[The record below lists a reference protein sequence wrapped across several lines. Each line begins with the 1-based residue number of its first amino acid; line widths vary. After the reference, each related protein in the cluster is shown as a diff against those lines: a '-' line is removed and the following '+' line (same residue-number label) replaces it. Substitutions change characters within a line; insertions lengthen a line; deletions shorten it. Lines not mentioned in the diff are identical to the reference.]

1 MLDIKKQVKYYNDT
15 FKQTKYWVSTVD
27 KKISTISTSYA
38 QLTAYTNYF
47 LLLERINHAVEYS
60 IHKKAIPL
68 LFINLERN
76 KQINSL
82 LRQDFSDSL
91 LIEITKILTQA
102 LIVNNT
108 VFRIAED
115 EFVIL
120 LEEFDNNAQLENIS
134 QRVIDSIN
142 ESIQLNN
149 NTINT
154 KSSIGITIYSQ
165 DAGGSEQLLRN
176 ADVAM
181 YHAIE
186 SKRNN
191 FQFFTEE
198 MTLKAEEKSSK
209 VLTIK
214 EAVKN
219 NEFINHYQPIV
230 DVHTG
235 KAIGFELLMRWSGT
249 GGLIAP
255 DEFIPLS
262 EELGLIIGMT
272 ESALDRG
279 LAALKQ
285 WNAVISNL
293 YLSVNITPKHFTHDT
308 LVPYIENLL
317 ALHELPANLLRIE
330 ITESTFIDEPE
341 KVIKTMCALSS
352 LGIKLA
358 LDDFGTG
365 FSSLSYLK
373 QLPLDIIKIDRSFIS
388 GIGNIQSDEVIIDTI
403 LVLAKRLNMYCI
415 AEGVETKEQLD
426 FLVAKKCHYI
436 QGYLYSKPLSA
447 QEIMKKLMLNKDD
460 LIVDSL
466 Y

>member
-1 MLDIKKQVKYYNDT
+1 
-15 FKQTKYWVSTVD
+15 
-27 KKISTISTSYA
+27 
-38 QLTAYTNYF
+38 
-47 LLLERINHAVEYS
+47 
-60 IHKKAIPL
+60 
-68 LFINLERN
+68 
-76 KQINSL
+76 
-82 LRQDFSDSL
+82 
-91 LIEITKILTQA
+91 
-102 LIVNNT
+102 
-108 VFRIAED
+108 
-115 EFVIL
+115 VIY
-120 LEEFDNNAQLENIS
+120 
-134 QRVIDSIN
+134 SIN

-149 NTINT
+149 NTIST

-165 DAGGSEQLLRN
+165 DAGDSAQLLRN

-181 YHAIE
+181 YHAKE

-198 MTLKAEEKSSK
+198 MTIKAEEKSSK
-209 VLTIK
+209 VLIIK

-365 FSSLSYLK
+365 FSSLSSLK
-373 QLPLDIIKIDRSFIS
+373 QLPLDLIKIERSFIS

-403 LVLAKRLNMYCI
+403 LVLATRLNMYCI

-436 QGYLYSKPLSA
+436 QGYLYSHPLSA